1 MNTPLVNVIIKC
13 ILEKLILII
22 CNKYF
27 YCFHTLYREYSY
39 AIHFILFKLQLYK
52 IILHMVSYCLSAKIV
67 NDRSSFADS
76 CQPHLDSTTK
86 IPRSFPSPCLH
97 LFLCSLCIVFGSFSL
112 FPISV
117 TFSKCKR
124 EKSAIKKLKNTI
136 FGFFFNLNEKLG
148 FSSPEPK
155 VQRAHA
161 TK

>member
-1 MNTPLVNVIIKC
+1 M
-13 ILEKLILII
+13 II

-27 YCFHTLYREYSY
+27 NCFHTLYSKYSS
-39 AIHFILFKLQLYK
+39 AIHLISFKLQLYK
-52 IILHMVSYCLSAKIV
+52 IISHMVSYCLSAKIV
-67 NDRSSFADS
+67 NDGGSFADS

-97 LFLCSLCIVFGSFSL
+97 LFLCSLYIVFGSFSL

-136 FGFFFNLNEKLG
+136 FVLFFLNLNEKLG

-155 VQRAHA
+155 VQRTYA